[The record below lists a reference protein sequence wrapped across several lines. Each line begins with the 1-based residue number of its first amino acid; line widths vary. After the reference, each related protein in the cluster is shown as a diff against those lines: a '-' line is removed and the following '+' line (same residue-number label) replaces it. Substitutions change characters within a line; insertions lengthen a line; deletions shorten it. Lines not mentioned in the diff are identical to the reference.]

1 MLEGKLVQLRA
12 PEPDDK
18 ERAYQWINDREVT
31 KTLMARYPISRV
43 EEENWLN
50 HNAATPQGFLSEV
63 RLAIIAKDTDTHIG
77 FMGLHK
83 VSPESRHAELGIMIG
98 DKSFW
103 ERGYGTDAILTL
115 VRFAFDDMNL
125 NKVKLG
131 VFDINSRAQAVY
143 RKIGFVED
151 GRLRQEYYQEGRY
164 RDVIQMSILRDEFYA
179 LHGVAGAQEAR
190 A

>member
-1 MLEGKLVQLRA
+1 MLEGKLVRLRA

-18 ERAYQWINDREVT
+18 DRAYQWINDREVT
-31 KTLMARYPISRV
+31 KTLMARYPISRT
-43 EEENWLN
+43 EEENWLQ
-50 HNAATPQGFLSEV
+50 HNSATPQGFLSEV

-83 VSPESRHAELGIMIG
+83 VSPEDRHADLGIMIG

-103 ERGYGTDAILTL
+103 ERGYGTDAMLTL
-115 VRFAFDDMNL
+115 VRFAFDGMNL

-131 VFDINSRAQAVY
+131 VFDGNDRAHAVY
-143 RKIGFVED
+143 RKCGFVED
-151 GRLRQEYYQEGRY
+151 GRLRQEYYQDGRY
-164 RDVIQMSILRDEFYA
+164 WDVIQMSVLRDEFYA
-179 LHGVAGAQEAR
+179 LHGVTGAQTAR